1 MSTTKS
7 IVELLLESAKAIT
20 SEIELEKLVQRVTD
34 IGTELSGAQF
44 GAFFYNVINQKGEA
58 FLLYTISGVAKE
70 AFSKFPNPRNT
81 KIFEPTFSAQG
92 TVRYDD
98 VTKQPHYG
106 QSAPYHGMPKGHLP
120 VRSYLAVPVVS
131 PFTNEAIG
139 GLFFGHSEPGMFTE
153 ESERLIE
160 GVAIQAAI
168 AMGNARLFEEKKQIE
183 KTLME
188 QKEQY
193 LSIFNAASDS
203 IIIYD
208 ENGIIAEANPSACR
222 IFGYSYDELVGSHAG
237 KLFRNPQDF
246 EALKEIALSG
256 RQYSG
261 TSTRVKKDGTFFE
274 AEFKGSYFI
283 FRGKPH
289 VMSVVKE
296 SLSEREAQEVR
307 QKSEELANIITSAAP
322 VTLWMTNSKAE
333 TIYINQTWMDW
344 VGGSR
349 EDQLGS
355 GWLNAI
361 VPEDREQA
369 EKLFF
374 NAFTARKVFTSDFR
388 IRRRNGEVR
397 WCSTHG
403 SPYYKDGTFAGYSGS
418 LTDITDRK
426 LAEEKLENQSNLINT
441 ITDNTQQAL
450 FLMNEHH
457 FCTYMNPAA
466 QVMTGFRQEEMK
478 EKQLH
483 YYIHHTRPD
492 GRHFPSEECPI
503 GNSIRYKGHAKG
515 EETFIH
521 KDGRFYPVAYVASPI
536 IENGIFKGSV
546 LEVRDITEEKR
557 LQQELRGKEKEAMA
571 MLEEKVRERT
581 GELER
586 SNYELLQFASV
597 ASHDLK
603 EPVRKISIFSGRLK
617 DKIQDSLD
625 ESSGRYLNTIID
637 SSQRMASLID
647 DLLSFSRL
655 SHVVTGFEEV
665 DLGSL
670 VQRIIEDLEIPIKE
684 KEAEIHSHDLPVIRG
699 ISVQLG
705 QVFQNLI
712 SNSLKFSHPE
722 RKLRIDITCERFISG
737 DRTMYR
743 ILYSDNGIGFKAEQ
757 AEKIFEIFYRLHS
770 KDKYEGTGVGL
781 AIVKKIISL
790 HKGEIR
796 AEGVDGEGAVFEIV
810 LPEMQ

>member
-81 KIFEPTFSAQG
+81 KIFSPTFSAEG

-98 VTKQPHYG
+98 VTKQPEYG
-106 QSAPYHGMPKGHLP
+106 QNAPYHGMPKGHLP

-139 GLFFGHSEPGMFTE
+139 GLFFGHPEPGVFTE
-153 ESERLIE
+153 KSERLIE

-183 KTLME
+183 RTLME

-222 IFGYSYDELVGSHAG
+222 IFGYGYDELIGSHAG
-237 KLFRNPQDF
+237 RLFRNPQDF

-261 TSTRVKKDGTFFE
+261 TSIRIKKDGTAFE
-274 AEFKGSYFI
+274 AEFKGSHFI

-289 VMSVVKE
+289 VMSAVKE
-296 SLSEREAQEVR
+296 SPSEREAKEVQ

-333 TIYINQTWMDW
+333 TIYINQTWTDW
-344 VGGSR
+344 VGGNR
-349 EDQLGS
+349 EDQLGT
-355 GWLNAI
+355 GWLNSI
-361 VPEDREQA
+361 LPEDREQA

-374 NAFTARKVFTSDFR
+374 SAFNARKVFTSDFR

-403 SPYYKDGTFAGYSGS
+403 TPYYKDGAFAGYTGS

-426 LAEEKLENQSNLINT
+426 LAEETLEKQSNLINT
-441 ITDNTQQAL
+441 ITDNTQQAM
-450 FLMNEHH
+450 FLMDERH

-466 QVMTGFRQEEMK
+466 QLMTGFTVEELK
-478 EKQLH
+478 DKPLH

-492 GRHFPSEECPI
+492 GRHFPSDECPI
-503 GNSIRYKGHAKG
+503 DNSIRQKGYAQG

-521 KDGRFYPVAYVASPI
+521 KDGHFYPVAYVASPI
-536 IENGIFKGSV
+536 IENGVFKGSV
-546 LEVRDITEEKR
+546 LEIRNTTEEKR
-557 LQQELRGKEKEAMA
+557 LQQELRNKEKEAMA

-581 GELER
+581 SELER

-617 DKIQDSLD
+617 DKIHDSLD
-625 ESSGRYLNTIID
+625 ESTSRYLNTIID
-637 SSQRMASLID
+637 SSQRMAGLID

-655 SHVVTGFEEV
+655 SHADSGFEEV
-665 DLGSL
+665 DLGSIA
-670 VQRIIEDLEIPIKE
+670 QRIIEDLEIPIKE
-684 KEAEIHSHDLPVIRG
+684 KEAEIHFRDLPVLQG
-699 ISVQLG
+699 IPVQLG
-705 QVFQNLI
+705 QVFQNLV

-722 RKLRIDITCERFISG
+722 RKLRIDITCEKFTSV

-743 ILYSDNGIGFKAEQ
+743 IWYRDNGIGFGPEQ

-790 HKGEIR
+790 HRGEVR
-796 AEGVDGEGAVFEIV
+796 AEGVEGEGAVFEIV
-810 LPEMQ
+810 LPEAQ